1 MELTRVLD
9 LACTRGTR
17 MVILT
22 MQMIRFL
29 TTILLVSVVA
39 LSIAAE
45 DANVIP
51 EGAKD
56 AAEHF
61 STARM
66 RADLEFLAGDLL
78 EGRGTGA
85 RGGDIAAIYI
95 ATQFALAGLKPV
107 GRNGTYM
114 QEVPLIGLTTQP
126 ESTLEIHPMNGE
138 PWLLKYLEEWVAND
152 LSLQT
157 EETIDAPLVFAGYG
171 IHAPEQNWDD
181 YARLDAKGKVV
192 LALVNDPP
200 SEDPNFFGGKAMT
213 YFGRWTYKYEEAA
226 RQGAAGILLIHN
238 TEMASYGWQV
248 VRNSNSGEQAYLE
261 NPPGMHQMKMA
272 GWISE
277 DSAKKLAG
285 MAGTDLAGLFEKAK
299 TPGFKSM
306 ELPMR
311 IQARL
316 TAKVRPLPSNNV
328 IGMLEGSDPARKDEV
343 IVYTA
348 HYDHLGIGVT
358 VDGDS
363 IYNGAIDN
371 ASGTALLIELAR
383 AFAGSKTRPAR
394 SVVFLSVTA
403 EERGLRGSEY
413 YGIHPLIPAKKT
425 MLNLNY
431 DAIDLWGEVGNV
443 ILTGAE
449 RTTVWPVV
457 QEVAAAMNL
466 KISRESHPE
475 AGSYYRSDHFSLA
488 RVGIPAFSIDMGNE
502 YVGKPE
508 EFGEQKYWEY
518 NKQHYHQPSD
528 EVNPNW
534 DYSGAGQVARLGIY
548 IGWRVADMNGS
559 TGWRDGDEFAAA
571 RK

>member
-1 MELTRVLD
+1 MIKVLTIAL
-9 LACTRGTR
+9 LISACSFS
-17 MVILT
+17 L
-22 MQMIRFL
+22 
-29 TTILLVSVVA
+29 
-39 LSIAAE
+39 IAG
-45 DANVIP
+45 DVPVIP
-51 EGAKD
+51 PGATD
-56 AAEHF
+56 VADHF
-61 STARM
+61 STTRM

-85 RGGDIAAIYI
+85 HGGDIAAAYI
-95 ATQFALAGLKPV
+95 ATQFAIAGLKPL
-107 GRNGTYM
+107 GENGSYM
-114 QEVPLIGLTTQP
+114 QNVPLTGLTTQP
-126 ESTLEIHPMNGE
+126 ESTLQILPKSGE
-138 PWLLKYLEEWVAND
+138 AWSMKYLDEWVAND

-157 EETIDAPLVFAGYG
+157 KETIDAPLVFVGYG
-171 IHAPEQNWDD
+171 IHAPGQNWDD
-181 YARLDAKGKVV
+181 YAGLDAKGKVV
-192 LALVNDPP
+192 VALVNDPP
-200 SEDPNFFGGKAMT
+200 SEDANVFGGKAMT

-248 VRNSNSGEQAYLE
+248 VRNSNSSEQAYLE
-261 NPPGMHQMKMA
+261 NPRGQYQVKMA

-277 DSAKKLAG
+277 DAAKKLATL
-285 MAGTDLAGLFEKAK
+285 AGTDLAGLFEKAK
-299 TPGFKSM
+299 TRGFTHM
-306 ELPMR
+306 ELPLR
-311 IQARL
+311 IQAHL
-316 TAKVRPLPSNNV
+316 VAKVRPLPSNNV

-358 VDGDS
+358 VEGDN

-383 AFAGSKTRPAR
+383 SYAAAKARPAR

-413 YGIHPLIPAKKT
+413 YGTHPLIPAKKT
-425 MLNLNY
+425 MLDLNY
-431 DAIDLWGEVGNV
+431 DAIDLWGEVENV

-449 RTTVWPVV
+449 RTTLWPVV
-457 QEVAAAMNL
+457 QEVAAAMKL
-466 KISRESHPE
+466 KISPEAHPE

-488 RVGIPAFSIDMGNE
+488 RVGIPSFSIDMGNE
-502 YVGKPE
+502 YVGKPAD
-508 EFGEQKYWEY
+508 FGEQKYWEY

-534 DYSGAGQVARLGIY
+534 DYSGAAQVARLGIY
-548 IGWRVADMNGS
+548 IGWRVAEMSGA
-559 TGWRDGDEFAAA
+559 TGWREGDEFATA

>member
-1 MELTRVLD
+1 MIKVLKLTL
-9 LACTRGTR
+9 LISAFSLS
-17 MVILT
+17 LT
-22 MQMIRFL
+22 ADDE
-29 TTILLVSVVA
+29 TI
-39 LSIAAE
+39 
-45 DANVIP
+45 IP
-51 EGAKD
+51 SGAKD
-56 AAEHF
+56 VANHF

-66 RADLEFLAGDLL
+66 RADLEFLASDLL

-85 RGGDIAAIYI
+85 RGGDIAADYI
-95 ATQFALAGLKPV
+95 AAQFAIAGLRPL
-107 GRNGTYM
+107 GENGTYM
-114 QEVPLIGLTTQP
+114 QKVPLTGLTTQP
-126 ESTLEIHPMNGE
+126 ESTLQIVPKQGTGWSM
-138 PWLLKYLEEWVAND
+138 KYLDEWVAND

-157 EETIDAPLVFAGYG
+157 EETIDAPLVFVGYG
-171 IHAPEQNWDD
+171 IHAPKQNWDD
-181 YARLDAKGKVV
+181 YAGVDAKGKVV
-192 LALVNDPP
+192 VALVNDPP

-238 TEMASYGWQV
+238 TEMASYGWPV
-248 VRNSNSGEQAYLE
+248 VRNSNSSEQAYLE
-261 NPPGMHQMKMA
+261 NPRGQYQVKMA

-277 DSAKKLAG
+277 DAAKKLATMG
-285 MAGTDLAGLFEKAK
+285 GTDLAGLFEKAK
-299 TPGFKSM
+299 TRGFKSM
-306 ELPMR
+306 ELPLQIR
-311 IQARL
+311 AHLI
-316 TAKVRPLPSNNV
+316 AKVRPLPSNNV
-328 IGMLEGSDPARKDEV
+328 IGMLEGSDPRRKDEV

-348 HYDHLGIGVT
+348 HYDHLGIGVP
-358 VDGDS
+358 VDGDN

-371 ASGTALLIELAR
+371 ASGTALIIELAR
-383 AFAGSKTRPAR
+383 AYAAAKTRPAR

-425 MLNLNY
+425 MLDLNY

-449 RTTVWPVV
+449 RTTVWPLV
-457 QEVAAAMNL
+457 QEVAGAMKL
-466 KISRESHPE
+466 KISPEAHPE

-488 RVGIPAFSIDMGNE
+488 RVGIPSFSIDMGNE
-502 YVGKPE
+502 YVGKPA

-528 EVNPNW
+528 EINPKW

-548 IGWRVADMNGS
+548 IGWRVAEMNGP
-559 TGWRDGDEFAAA
+559 TGWREGDEFAAA